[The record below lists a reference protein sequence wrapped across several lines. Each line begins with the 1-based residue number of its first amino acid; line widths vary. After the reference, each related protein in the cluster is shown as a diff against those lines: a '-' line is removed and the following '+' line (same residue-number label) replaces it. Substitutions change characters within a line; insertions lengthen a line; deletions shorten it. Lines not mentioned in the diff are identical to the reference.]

1 VFFLFFDILLVPPRP
16 IHWQYDHALRLW
28 PMPDLLVLADRTDQY
43 SWRYEDCLVLNP
55 GPFTADFSFVV
66 YRPASFE
73 TEFSRV

>member
-1 VFFLFFDILLVPPRP
+1 MLVPPRP

-55 GPFTADFSFVV
+55 GQFTADFSFVV

>member
-1 VFFLFFDILLVPPRP
+1 
-16 IHWQYDHALRLW
+16 
-28 PMPDLLVLADRTDQY
+28 MPDLLVLADRTDQY

>member
-1 VFFLFFDILLVPPRP
+1 
-16 IHWQYDHALRLW
+16 
-28 PMPDLLVLADRTDQY
+28 MPDLLVLADRTDQY

-55 GPFTADFSFVV
+55 GQFTADFSFVV